1 MSITSSQS
9 DMTSVVIPS
18 NNRLADKVYEAVK
31 AMEFNFELLPG
42 KRFSEADLTQRLNV
56 SRTPLRQALQK
67 LESQGFLQVL
77 PKMGWFVAP
86 IDFEVMDELYD
97 LRILMEC
104 HAVQLLCDM
113 SMRPRLTELTDV
125 WLVPTEQRLTHGA
138 VVGELDE
145 AFHTTLVAATDN
157 REMLRVHQD
166 ITERIRL
173 IRRLDFT
180 VGYRVN
186 ATYEEHASILRA
198 ILTNRAQ
205 EAQRLV
211 RAHIEQS
218 KIEVRKIT
226 LEALHF
232 AKNIRHPVAR
242 LP

>member
-1 MSITSSQS
+1 MSLE
-9 DMTSVVIPS
+9 TSVADS
-18 NNRLADKVYEAVK
+18 LTTTGSSTSRLADKVYEAVK
-31 AMEFNFELLPG
+31 TMVFNFELLPG
-42 KRFSEADLTQRLNV
+42 TRFSEADLTQRLNV

-86 IDFEVMDELYD
+86 IDFDVMDELYD

-113 SMRPRLTELTDV
+113 SMRPQLTALTDV
-125 WLVPTEQRLTHGA
+125 WLVPNEQRLANGA
-138 VVGELDE
+138 VVGKLDE
-145 AFHTTLVAATDN
+145 AFHTTLVAATNN
-157 REMLRVHQD
+157 REILKVHQD

-180 VGYRVN
+180 VADRVN
-186 ATYEEHASILRA
+186 TTYHEHAA
-198 ILTNRAQ
+198 ILQAIMKNRVL

-211 RAHIEQS
+211 RAHIEHS

-226 LEALHF
+226 LDALHE
-232 AKNIRHPVAR
+232 AR
-242 LP
+242 LKRLSINF

>member
-1 MSITSSQS
+1 MSFESTDTENSSMATSSNS
-9 DMTSVVIPS
+9 
-18 NNRLADKVYEAVK
+18 RLADKVYEAVK
-31 AMEFNFELLPG
+31 AMVFDFELLPG
-42 KRFSEADLTQRLNV
+42 ARFSEADLTLRLNV

-86 IDFEVMDELYD
+86 IDFDVMDELYD
-97 LRILMEC
+97 LRILLEC

-113 SMRPRLTELTDV
+113 SMRPQLNALTDV
-125 WLVPTEQRLTHGA
+125 WLVPTERRLVDGT
-138 VVGELDE
+138 VVGKLDE
-145 AFHTTLVAATDN
+145 AFHTSLVVAANN

-180 VGYRVN
+180 VADRVS
-186 ATYEEHASILRA
+186 ATYDEHAIILKA
-198 ILTNRAQ
+198 ILMNRTQ

-211 RAHIEQS
+211 RAHIEHS

-226 LEALHF
+226 LDALHE
-232 AKNIRHPVAR
+232 AKIKRHNQSTN
-242 LP
+242 

>member
-1 MSITSSQS
+1 MPY
-9 DMTSVVIPS
+9 VVIPS
-18 NNRLADKVYEAVK
+18 KNRLVDKVYEAVK
-31 AMEFNFELLPG
+31 AMVFNFELLPG
-42 KRFSEADLTQRLNV
+42 TRFSEADLTQRLNV

-67 LESQGFLQVL
+67 LERQGFLQVL

-97 LRILMEC
+97 LRILIES

-113 SMRPRLTELTDV
+113 SIRPCLSVLTDV
-125 WLVPTEQRLTHGA
+125 WLVPKEQRLTNGS

-145 AFHTTLVAATDN
+145 AFHTTLVAASDN

-186 ATYEEHASILRA
+186 TTYEEHASILQA
-198 ILTNRAQ
+198 ILMNRAQ

-232 AKNIRHPVAR
+232 AKKIQHPVAQ
-242 LP
+242 LPNR

>member
-1 MSITSSQS
+1 MNFESIDVDAQISTLTASH
-9 DMTSVVIPS
+9 
-18 NNRLADKVYEAVK
+18 RLADKVYEAVK
-31 AMEFNFELLPG
+31 GMVFNFELLPG
-42 KRFSEADLTQRLNV
+42 TRFSEADLTKRLNV

-86 IDFEVMDELYD
+86 IDFDVMDELYD

-104 HAVQLLCDM
+104 HSVQILCEK
-113 SMRPRLTELTDV
+113 SMQSRLTKLTDV
-125 WLVPTEQRLTHGA
+125 WLVPVEKRLTEGA
-138 VVGELDE
+138 EVGKLDE
-145 AFHTTLVAATDN
+145 AFHTQLVATTSN

-180 VGYRVN
+180 VADRVN
-186 ATYEEHASILRA
+186 ATYEEHAA
-198 ILTNRAQ
+198 ILKAILKNRAQ

-226 LEALHF
+226 LEALHEARF
-232 AKNIRHPVAR
+232 KRRH
-242 LP
+242 LNH

>member
-1 MSITSSQS
+1 MNFESIDVDSQIS
-9 DMTSVVIPS
+9 INIST
-18 NNRLADKVYEAVK
+18 NRLADRVYEAVK
-31 AMEFNFELLPG
+31 GMVFNFELLPG
-42 KRFSEADLTQRLNV
+42 TRFSEADLTQRLNV

-86 IDFEVMDELYD
+86 IDFDVMDELYD

-104 HAVQLLCDM
+104 HSVQILCEM
-113 SMRPRLTELTDV
+113 SMHPPLTELTDF
-125 WLVPTEQRLTHGA
+125 WLAPVEKRLTDGA
-138 VVGELDE
+138 EVGKLDE
-145 AFHTTLVAATDN
+145 AFHTKLVATTNN

-180 VGYRVN
+180 IADRVN
-186 ATYEEHASILRA
+186 GTYDEHAA
-198 ILTNRAQ
+198 ILKAILKNRAQ

-226 LEALHF
+226 LEALHEARF
-232 AKNIRHPVAR
+232 KRLNFKN
-242 LP
+242 

>member
-1 MSITSSQS
+1 MNFESIDVDVQISTN
-9 DMTSVVIPS
+9 TTT
-18 NNRLADKVYEAVK
+18 NRLADRVYEAVK
-31 AMEFNFELLPG
+31 GMVFNFELLPG
-42 KRFSEADLTQRLNV
+42 TRFSEADLTQRLNV

-86 IDFEVMDELYD
+86 IDFDVMDELYD

-104 HAVQLLCDM
+104 HSVQILCEM
-113 SMRPRLTELTDV
+113 SMRPPLTELTDL
-125 WLVPTEQRLTHGA
+125 WLVPVEKRLTDGA
-138 VVGELDE
+138 EVGKLDE
-145 AFHTTLVAATDN
+145 AFHTKLVATTNN

-180 VGYRVN
+180 VVDRVN
-186 ATYEEHASILRA
+186 ATYDEHAA
-198 ILTNRAQ
+198 ILKAILKNRAQ

-226 LEALHF
+226 LEALHEARF
-232 AKNIRHPVAR
+232 KRLNFKN
-242 LP
+242 

>member
-1 MSITSSQS
+1 MSFTPPHS
-9 DMTSVVIPS
+9 DMDAVVTPS

-31 AMEFNFELLPG
+31 AMVFNFELLPG
-42 KRFSEADLTQRLNV
+42 TRFSEADLTQRLNV

-67 LESQGFLQVL
+67 LESQGLLQVL

-86 IDFEVMDELYD
+86 IDFGVMDELYD

-104 HAVQLLCDM
+104 HAVKLLCNT
-113 SMRPRLTELTDV
+113 SMRPRLSALTDV
-125 WLVPTEQRLTHGA
+125 WLVPTEQRLTDGA
-138 VVGELDE
+138 IVGELDE

-186 ATYEEHASILRA
+186 ATYDEHSSILKA
-198 ILTNRAQ
+198 ILMNRAQ

-211 RAHIEQS
+211 LAHIEQS

-226 LEALHF
+226 LEALHT
-232 AKNIRHPVAR
+232 AKNINQP
-242 LP
+242 LT